1 MKINYLCNHNLI
13 KLLFL
18 IYFTLFSITLIS
30 YAQESERFPRIG
42 FIKSDRTNIRAG
54 DNLNFEVLCQVS
66 KGEAIKV
73 IERRYK
79 WYKVLLPKSACA
91 FVKKEYVS
99 SDNGIG
105 IVNAN
110 NVNVR
115 AKPGLNSTIIGQLNK
130 EEKIKIKE
138 EIEGWYKIEP
148 SKNFTGWV
156 HSDLITFKPLEIKKE
171 EPKKEEKLKEGLEE
185 EKVEEETVQLE
196 IAEPQVLFEAKGK
209 LLGTGR
215 LINRPGT
222 HKLMLNSKDFC
233 YLKSEKVDLNKFIN
247 LNVEVRGKLIEYKN
261 DKPYVISV
269 ETVEITKK
277 GL

>member
-1 MKINYLCNHNLI
+1 MEITHNFN

-18 IYFTLFSITLIS
+18 ICSFLLGLTLIS
-30 YAQESERFPRIG
+30 YAQETERFPRIG

-66 KGEAIKV
+66 KDEVVKV
-73 IERRYK
+73 IEKRYE

-99 SDNGIG
+99 SDNGTG

-115 AKPGLNSTIIGQLNK
+115 AKPGVNFTIIGQLNK
-130 EEKIKIKE
+130 EEKVKIKE
-138 EIEGWYKIEP
+138 EIEGWYRIEP
-148 SKNFTGWV
+148 LKDFTGWI
-156 HSDLITFKPLEIKKE
+156 HSDLITFKPLESKKE
-171 EPKKEEKLKEGLEE
+171 EPTKEVKSKEGPKEEIIQPEA
-185 EKVEEETVQLE
+185 V
-196 IAEPQVLFEAKGK
+196 EPQELFVVKGK

-215 LINRPGT
+215 LINRPGA

-233 YLKSEKVDLNKFIN
+233 YLKSEKINLNKFIN
-247 LNVEVRGKLIEYKN
+247 LNVEIKGKVIEYRN
-261 DKPYVISV
+261 DRPYVISV
-269 ETVEITKK
+269 ESTEPIR
-277 GL
+277 